1 VRGTG
6 AGRACAADWL
16 PAQGLAMWMG
26 VGLLGR
32 IVGEHVIDELE
43 QALEALGC

>member
-6 AGRACAADWL
+6 ADRAGAADGL
-16 PAQGLAMWMG
+16 PAQGLAMGMS

-32 IVGEHVIDELE
+32 VAGEHVIDELQ
-43 QALEALGC
+43 QALEALWG